1 MIKKVESIQN
11 PEEPHVLTKKEA
23 SKLLM
28 ICSDYLSPASIGLVD
43 GKHRTESVAKKMES
57 DGQFDLADTIMG
69 VHDAIRRFTNG
80 DNRALSYFNEVP
92 MDEIVRNEIK
102 NTVYEKS
109 VESAISATDKICKT
123 LDLRDIDWE
132 KSAEVIAK
140 VKKERFPEMLTMVEK
155 LSNWQRD
162 QSPKGHSE
170 R

>member
-1 MIKKVESIQN
+1 
-11 PEEPHVLTKKEA
+11 
-23 SKLLM
+23 
-28 ICSDYLSPASIGLVD
+28 
-43 GKHRTESVAKKMES
+43 MES